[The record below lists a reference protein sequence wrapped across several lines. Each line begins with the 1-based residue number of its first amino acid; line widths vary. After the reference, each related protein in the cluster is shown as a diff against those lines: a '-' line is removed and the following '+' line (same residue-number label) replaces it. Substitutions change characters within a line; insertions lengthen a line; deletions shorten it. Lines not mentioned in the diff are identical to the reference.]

1 MSDVIIP
8 AHAHQG
14 SDAWHEWRRTRG
26 GASEVAALMGC
37 APWFPATP
45 YQLWTVKTG
54 RAEVAENDAMRRGSA
69 LEPAA
74 RAYAEELFGEVF
86 EPHVCELGRL
96 SASLDGLTFD
106 GSTVLEIKCP
116 AKGKYSE
123 TWKHVAEHG
132 RPPEHY
138 LWQVQQQLMCSGAK
152 LARFVVCHAEGEQ
165 ITDAVHCDVL
175 PDLQMHEAIKA
186 AWAQFFEHLD
196 SDTPPPLT
204 ERDVREREDAEWAAA
219 AQAWREA
226 KQRLDEAKTAEAEAR
241 KALLALAGEQSS
253 QGAGVR
259 VTRFWRSGSIDY
271 AKAAKDAGLD
281 LSKYER
287 PGNWQYRITEQSE

>member
-1 MSDVIIP
+1 MSYLIKPHEI
-8 AHAHQG
+8 QG
-14 SDAWHEWRRTRG
+14 TCEWLEWRRTRG
-26 GASEVAALMGC
+26 NASEVAALMGC

-138 LWQVQQQLMCSGAK
+138 LWQIQQQLLCSGAR
-152 LARFVVCHAEGEQ
+152 LARFVVCHADGEQ
-165 ITDAVHCDVL
+165 ITDAIHCDVL
-175 PDLQMHEAIKA
+175 PDAQMAAAIRQ
-186 AWAQFFEHLD
+186 AWAQFFKYLD
-196 SDTPPPLT
+196 TNTPPPLT
-204 ERDVREREDAEWAAA
+204 DRDVRERTDAEWRDAVAA
-219 AQAWREA
+219 WKEA
-226 KQRLDEAKTAEAEAR
+226 KARLDEAKTAEAEAR
-241 KALLALAGEQSS
+241 KALLALAGEQST

-287 PGNWQYRITEQSE
+287 PGSWQYRITEQSE

>member
-1 MSDVIIP
+1 MSAPIKPHEI
-8 AHAHQG
+8 QG
-14 SDAWHEWRRTRG
+14 TDEWLEWRRSRG
-26 GASEVAALMGC
+26 NASEVAALMGC
-37 APWFPATP
+37 APWFPRTP
-45 YQLWTVKTG
+45 YELWLVKTG
-54 RAEVAENDAMRRGSA
+54 RAEMPENDAMRRGSA

-138 LWQVQQQLMCSGAK
+138 LWQIQEQLLCSGAR
-152 LARFVVCHAEGEQ
+152 LARFIVCHADGEQ

-175 PDLQMHEAIKA
+175 PDEQMHEAIKA
-186 AWAQFFEHLD
+186 AWAQFFEYLD
-196 SDTPPPLT
+196 SDTPPPIT

-226 KQRLDEAKTAEAEAR
+226 KQRLDEASKAEKAAR
-241 KALLALAGEQSS
+241 EALLALAGEQSTV
-253 QGAGVR
+253 GAGVKA
-259 VTRFWRSGSIDY
+259 TRYFVAGNIDY
-271 AKAAKDAGLD
+271 KRAAEDAGVD
-281 LSKYER
+281 LSKYQK
-287 PGNWQYRITEQSE
+287 PGRWQWRLTESE